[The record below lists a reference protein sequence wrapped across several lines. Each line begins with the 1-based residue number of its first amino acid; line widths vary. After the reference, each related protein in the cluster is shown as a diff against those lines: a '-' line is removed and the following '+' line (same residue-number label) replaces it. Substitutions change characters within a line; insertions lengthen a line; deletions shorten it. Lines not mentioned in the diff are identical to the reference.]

1 MKRLGLI
8 TILFVFVLAS
18 CHRPTVDPSVR
29 FYMDGQ
35 EITTG
40 TVTVPLNS
48 YQEITIKTI
57 SPEYYF
63 DFYWQLPTEYP
74 VELGNGSDNFLLL
87 SQSSGFN
94 GNSAVYMLNA
104 VFRMFFSDTLYHA
117 GDVCRL
123 RVYSP
128 EYQRVL
134 KVVVE

>member
-1 MKRLGLI
+1 M
-8 TILFVFVLAS
+8 ILFVFVLAS

-35 EITTG
+35 EITTD

-48 YQEITIKTI
+48 YQEIGIKTI

-87 SQSSGFN
+87 SQSTGFN
-94 GNSAVYMLNA
+94 GNSAVYTLNA
-104 VFRMFFSDTLYHA
+104 EFRMFFSDTLYHA